1 MMIKGYIFDYGA
13 TLDTAGCHWGKMLW
27 HAYQRQ
33 HVAIEEDQ
41 FREAYVY
48 AERTLGSHAII
59 KPDYTFKRTLDV
71 KLRLEMDYL
80 CAHGFWAADEA
91 MVSQKREAVLADVYQ
106 KVSDITAHSREV
118 LARLKAMGRPM
129 VVVSNFYGNVN
140 AVLKEFQFDNLFV
153 DVIES
158 AAVGIRKPDPKIFR
172 LGVEALGL
180 PAENVLV
187 TGDSINKDIEPARE
201 LGCKTA
207 WFKGEGWTNK
217 QHDETIPDYVI
228 TDLSEILAF

>member
-1 MMIKGYIFDYGA
+1 MIKGYIFDYGA
-13 TLDTAGCHWGKMLW
+13 TLDTAGCHWGMMLW

-33 HVAIEEDQ
+33 QVAIMEQQ

-59 KPDYTFKRTLDV
+59 QPDDTFRKTLEV
-71 KLRLEMDYL
+71 KLQLEMDYL
-80 CAHGFWAADEA
+80 VAHGFWAADEA
-91 MVSQKREAVLADVYQ
+91 MVAQKREAVLADVYQ
-106 KVSDITAHSREV
+106 RVLNITAHSREV
-118 LARLKAMGRPM
+118 LARLQAMGRPM

-140 AVLKEFQFDNLFV
+140 AVLKEFRFDNLFV

-158 AAVGIRKPDPKIFR
+158 AAVGIRKPDPKIFQ

-180 PAENVLV
+180 PAEEVLV
-187 TGDSINKDIEPARE
+187 TGDSIDKDIVPARE

-207 WFKGEGWTNK
+207 WFKGEGWTEK
-217 QHDETIPDYVI
+217 QYDEAVPDYII
-228 TDLSEILAF
+228 TDLSEILAL